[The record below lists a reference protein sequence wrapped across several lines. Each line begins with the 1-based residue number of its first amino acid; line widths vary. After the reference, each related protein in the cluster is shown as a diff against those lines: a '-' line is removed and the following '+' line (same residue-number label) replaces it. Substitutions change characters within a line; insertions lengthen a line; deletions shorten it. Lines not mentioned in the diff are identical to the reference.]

1 MGIGKTNAAG
11 GGASL
16 NFGVKA
22 YSTESVLLAA
32 TPKENTI
39 GIITTTAINGWEF
52 AAVEPME
59 PVEGMVWISTGTS
72 SPVQFNALKK
82 NEIAVY
88 PLSVKQ
94 YVSGAWVDKTAKSYQ
109 GGKWVDWIVWLYN
122 KGDEFTSLTGG
133 WEEKHYG
140 TDSTKKGIVKG
151 ADRITV
157 SIARTSGVHQESIAG
172 TVNAVDLANVNFI
185 RANIAGYTSNGSA
198 KYNRIG
204 VYADSIRE
212 PAAYANPGA
221 DGTVELDISALTGLH
236 YVFFGICTLWN
247 SGNVTA
253 SFEVTDI
260 RFD

>member
-1 MGIGKTNAAG
+1 MSIAVPLEGFG
-11 GGASL
+11 GGTSL
-16 NFGVKA
+16 NFKVVGNPQP
-22 YSTESVLLAA
+22 SS
-32 TPKENTI
+32 PKENTI
-39 GIITTTAINGWEF
+39 WVDTDEEITSWFFSATEPEGTAD
-52 AAVEPME
+52 
-59 PVEGMVWISTGTS
+59 EGMVWISTGES
-72 SPVQFNALKK
+72 SPVAFNALKK
-82 NEIAVY
+82 NGVMVY
-88 PLSVKQ
+88 PIFAKQ

-109 GGKWVDWIVWLYN
+109 GGEWVDWIVWLYN
-122 KGDEFTSLTGG
+122 KGNEFTALTGG

-140 TDSTKKGIVKG
+140 NDSTKKGIVKG

-185 RANIAGYTSNGSA
+185 RANIAGYTSNGSS

-221 DGTVELDISALTGLH
+221 DGIVELDVSALTGLH